1 MKAPYTCYCCEGIG
15 NTNEHAPPKSIYP
28 KQKYLPKG
36 SPDYRKNLITVPS
49 CKKHNNEKSGDDEY
63 LLALFTLSIPEAK
76 IADPMMKKWIEAFK
90 RNDSLAKRIFSK
102 SRKITIL
109 TERNSLIIPEQTWAI
124 TTEKQRIDNVIKSIF
139 RALYYYDSKYQK
151 KLLGNFTVTSPT
163 FFNQNLFIDFQ
174 RNEIHQTLFQAFEN
188 PNINKKGPH
197 HDIFFYQIFEEG
209 LEGAC
214 VIKMVFYNHLVF
226 FALIV

>member
-102 SRKITIL
+102 SREITIL
-109 TERNSLIIPEQTWAI
+109 TEKNSLLIPGKTLAI
-124 TTEKQRIDNVIKSIF
+124 TAERERIDNVIKSTA
-139 RALYYYDSKYQK
+139 RALYYHEFKYK
-151 KLLGNFTVTSPT
+151 NKWLGDVTVTSPT
-163 FFNQNLFIDFQ
+163 FLNQKLFIDFEI
-174 RNEIHQTLFQAFEN
+174 NEIHRSFFQAFEN
-188 PNINKKGPH
+188 PNIPLKGPH
-197 HDIFFYQIFEEG
+197 YDIFFYQMLEEG

-226 FALIV
+226 FATLL